1 MRMEEGL
8 EFASECRGRGR
19 RGTSSALLVL
29 RLRFA
34 EPIPTF
40 QLIVLPNE
48 PNFSSIGAVYRCS
61 RFPVLF
67 GHYWPHFLQ
76 LWTRFRA
83 RAIGLSGLGCRTI
96 SRRKGRPPPS
106 GYS

>member
-29 RLRFA
+29 RLQFA

-67 GHYWPHFLQ
+67 GHYWPHFFP

-83 RAIGLSGLGCRTI
+83 RAIGLSA
-96 SRRKGRPPPS
+96 
-106 GYS
+106 